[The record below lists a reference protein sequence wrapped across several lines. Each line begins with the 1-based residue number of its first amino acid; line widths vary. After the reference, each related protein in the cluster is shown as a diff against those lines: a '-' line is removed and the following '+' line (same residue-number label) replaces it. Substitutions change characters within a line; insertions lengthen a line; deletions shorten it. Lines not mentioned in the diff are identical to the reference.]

1 MPLYSEANMCIY
13 ARYYGWNDK
22 NKWTIVFTSAKI
34 IFIMLK

>member
-1 MPLYSEANMCIY
+1 MPLYSEANMC
-13 ARYYGWNDK
+13 YYGWNDK